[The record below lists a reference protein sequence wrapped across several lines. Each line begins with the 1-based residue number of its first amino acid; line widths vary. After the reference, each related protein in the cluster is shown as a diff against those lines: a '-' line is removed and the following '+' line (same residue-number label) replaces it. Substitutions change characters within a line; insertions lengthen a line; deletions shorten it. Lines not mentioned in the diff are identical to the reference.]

1 MEEPKGNGI
10 NPEGWQGN
18 HTTTRRSYLFA
29 LPLCRKLLVG
39 WCGGCPPYLCWLFV
53 LFLIHFNQRKDTKT
67 GMGKGL
73 GVFGMLS
80 LIRKKLF
87 KCERALRGKFKVF

>member
-1 MEEPKGNGI
+1 
-10 NPEGWQGN
+10 
-18 HTTTRRSYLFA
+18 
-29 LPLCRKLLVG
+29 
-39 WCGGCPPYLCWLFV
+39 
-53 LFLIHFNQRKDTKT
+53 
-67 GMGKGL
+67 MGKGL